1 MSAEMPADPSPITGL
16 VARLDAA
23 DAHPDAAELRQRT
36 YELLAARP
44 GAVVADVGCGTG
56 RAVAELTERGVRAI
70 GVDRDDRMIA
80 LAASRWPNA
89 DFRIGDALDLPFA
102 EGELNGYRAEKL
114 YHELPEPARAVAEA
128 RRVLAPGGRIVLI
141 GQDWDTLVLDSD
153 HPDLTRAIVHA
164 RADTIASPRAAR
176 RYRALL
182 LDAGFTDLTTEV
194 HTAVFTDPAL
204 LSMATTMADSA
215 RTTGAITP
223 AQAAAWTADQTTRAE
238 TGRFFLAVPLFV
250 TAATRP

>member
-1 MSAEMPADPSPITGL
+1 M
-16 VARLDAA
+16 
-23 DAHPDAAELRQRT
+23 
-36 YELLAARP
+36 
-44 GAVVADVGCGTG
+44 
-56 RAVAELTERGVRAI
+56 
-70 GVDRDDRMIA
+70 DRDDRMIA
-80 LAASRWPNA
+80 LAASRRPNA

-102 EGELNGYRAEKL
+102 DGELNGYRAEKL
-114 YHELPEPARAVAEA
+114 YHELPDPARAVAEA

-153 HPDLTRAIVHA
+153 HPGLTRTIVHA

-204 LSMATTMADSA
+204 LPMATAMADSA

-223 AQAAAWTADQTTRAE
+223 AQAAAWTADQTARAE

-250 TAATRP
+250 TAATRPRPRNHRPAQGLSASHEPPAVPAGGLGAGAPRTSTATPDQPVPQSAGAEPPGGASAD